1 MRLSKQGGEAMNY
14 SLNLRLIKEQ
24 RIKKKLTLEE
34 MAHYLGLSGK
44 SDYFKRENGD
54 TKFKT
59 TELPILSNKL
69 GIPFEKF
76 FNHDVEKIETKWRD
90 RKIWEDLPS
99 FGYVNSLYSLDWLA
113 FI

>member
-1 MRLSKQGGEAMNY
+1 MIYKLRLSKQGGEAMNY
-14 SLNLRLIKEQ
+14 SLNLQLIKEQ

-34 MAHYLGLSGK
+34 MAHCLGLSGK

-76 FNHDVEKIETKWRD
+76 FNHDVEKIETK
-90 RKIWEDLPS
+90 
-99 FGYVNSLYSLDWLA
+99 
-113 FI
+113 